1 MCLGMPMKIVE
12 INGFDARCEA
22 KGIER
27 DVSLFMLQNE
37 DVKIGDYVMVHVGYA
52 LQKMTQ
58 QEVDSAWEI
67 LDDMFTPPDE
77 SELNRA

>member
-1 MCLGMPMKIVE
+1 MPMQIVE